1 MAITL
6 TELKAASS
14 DALLA
19 IVDRRHPEYADNLDH
34 WRFLEATHDGGR
46 SWFDAN
52 LWRYHKEGLREFRE
66 RKKRAY
72 RFPHTREVV
81 NLVNKYVLKGD
92 IARSADAPDKIKR
105 FWKNATL
112 MKRPVDTLMDTIS
125 RKSSIFGRVYVVV
138 DNNFPAETK
147 TVAEEKASKGRVY
160 AYLVSPIDALD
171 FADDEDGELSW
182 FLLAET
188 KRDDVSPLA
197 SGKVATQ
204 FRIWTP
210 EFYAVITV
218 AKNEAGD
225 RIAAVGENAEHKLGA
240 VPVVPVDH
248 NPSEEL
254 YSNKGL
260 IDDVA
265 YMDRGATNYLSNL
278 DAIIQDQ
285 TFSQLAIPYQGL
297 LESDND
303 DEGKK
308 GTQKQMYEM
317 GTKRVFAYNAEGG
330 SAPEFLSPDPRQAG
344 IIITV
349 ISKIIDEIYHS
360 IGMAGERTKSDNSVG
375 IDNSSGVAKAY
386 DFERLNAMLVAKAMA
401 LAAAENSINR
411 LVMGWWG
418 TLEELEDCKEYVTYP
433 TTFDVRNL
441 ADDMDNAQRL
451 AVMNAPKALRKIQM
465 KKLAGKMY
473 PQVSETDKKAIEAD
487 IDGDWLAEPDPAEL
501 MPGGPAGRPT
511 APKPGRLPGQNGS
524 QGQNNKGSVKADD
537 KAKESGK

>member
-6 TELKAASS
+6 EDLKKATS
-14 DALLA
+14 DQLLT
-19 IVDRRHPEYADNLDH
+19 IVDRRHPEYEANLDH
-34 WRFLEATHDGGR
+34 WKFLQATHDGGR
-46 SWFDAN
+46 EWFEDN
-52 LWRYHKEGLREFRE
+52 LWRYHKEGIKEYRA

-92 IARSADAPDKIKR
+92 IARAEEAPEQLKR

-112 MKRPVDTLMDTIS
+112 MKRSVETLMDSIS
-125 RKSSIFGRVYVVV
+125 RKSSTFGRVYVVV
-138 DNNFPAETK
+138 DNNFPSDVKTK
-147 TVAEEKASKGRVY
+147 ADEKRSRGRVY
-160 AYLVSPIDALD
+160 AYVVSPIEALD
-171 FADDEDGELSW
+171 FAYDDDGELSW

-188 KRDDVSPLA
+188 KRDDASPLA
-197 SGKVATQ
+197 SGAVATQ
-204 FRIWTP
+204 FRIWAP
-210 EFYAVITV
+210 DFWAVISV
-218 AKNEAGD
+218 AKNENGD
-225 RIAAVGENAEHKLGA
+225 RIATIADSDEHQLGA

-254 YSNKGL
+254 YVSPSL

-297 LESDND
+297 LEQDND
-303 DEGKK
+303 DTGKA

-330 SAPEFLSPDPRQAG
+330 SAPMFLSPDPRQAG
-344 IIITV
+344 IIVTV
-349 ISKIIDEIYHS
+349 IAKIIDEIYHS

-386 DFERLNAMLVAKAMA
+386 DFERLNAMLVAKAQA
-401 LAAAENSINR
+401 LAAAENAINR
-411 LVMGWWG
+411 LVLGWFG
-418 TLEELEDCKEYVTYP
+418 KLEELEDTKEFVSYP

-451 AVMNAPKALRKIQM
+451 AVMNAPKSLRRIQM
-465 KKLAGKMY
+465 KKLSAKMY
-473 PQVSETDKKAIEAD
+473 PQIPAEQKREIEKD
-487 IDGDWLAEPDPAEL
+487 IDDEWLAEPDPAEL
-501 MPGGPAGRPT
+501 VAGAAGRPA
-511 APKPGRLPGQNGS
+511 APKPGRVPGQKGE

-537 KAKESGK
+537 KAKAA